1 MYAFGGGGG
10 VTPGRMLAYGGA
22 PPYGTP
28 QPAAGGESASAV
40 WARFTDG
47 GAGAAV
53 ASVSRAEAKELMDCK
68 ERLEQDVRVRAA
80 AGRRQRDTHIHTQH
94 HRAPPSRCTPD
105 ACGARR
111 NACC

>member
-1 MYAFGGGGG
+1 MYAFGGGGM
-10 VTPGRMLAYGGA
+10 TPGRMLAFGGA

-47 GAGAAV
+47 GTGAGV

-68 ERLEQDVRVRAA
+68 ERLEQDVRARDGGRLDANHTHKAA
-80 AGRRQRDTHIHTQH
+80 EGSFSSLQ
-94 HRAPPSRCTPD
+94 S
-105 ACGARR
+105 
-111 NACC
+111 